1 MTTLA
6 DDPRRSAVD
15 ETVTCWP
22 EVKAKPV
29 FGHRGYVR
37 GHAMFGFLADD
48 GVAVKLVADMNAEEI
63 LAGDGVALFAYN
75 GMPMNGWAVLPV
87 RDDTEMDSTIELLHV
102 AYEAVAK

>member
-1 MTTLA
+1 MSTPS
-6 DDPRRSAVD
+6 DDSRRSAVD
-15 ETVTCWP
+15 ETVTSWP

-48 GVAVKLVADMNAEEI
+48 GVAVKLVAQMDAEEI
-63 LAGDGVALFAYN
+63 LAREGVALFTYD

-87 RDDTEMDSTIELLHV
+87 SEDAEMDAAIELLHV